1 MRHWY
6 IEWKTSWNILLR
18 HKMILVLL
26 VMQCFF
32 SVWFLGNVYQY
43 IQKGREGTQD
53 LQENVLEK
61 TYYRMHETLDDMTFS
76 MYMDEDSSMY
86 ESLYEILKQVRQT
99 DDMEYMFLFSQPV
112 SIYDMEVDEKMLDGY
127 EDRMGQDAV
136 YESDG
141 RRESLV
147 KSLQVSENVFQEFG
161 MELVQGEIWEEDA
174 VSYAKGEIPVILGNE
189 YKGKVAVG
197 DELSGVYLFEELRFK
212 VVGILSENAAVSDG
226 EELINCSRYLL
237 MPSVQETSGENSPTE
252 EDKARLLQQL
262 TGVIVTDLPFDLL
275 EAKIREL
282 AEQQGMAYAKD
293 IVLTSSKENE
303 SLLDTYS
310 AMTDELIWQFSVLLG
325 LMILFVIISL
335 SATVNGF
342 VHEYYYDFG
351 VFLLNGA
358 GMKNVAAVIFF
369 LVADVI
375 ILGDMLAAAVLAV
388 QNADG
393 RFFFVAAVI
402 SMMILIS
409 ACIYPIRRLHKLDIY
424 EVIGGKE

>member
-197 DELSGVYLFEELRFK
+197 
-212 VVGILSENAAVSDG
+212 
-226 EELINCSRYLL
+226 
-237 MPSVQETSGENSPTE
+237 
-252 EDKARLLQQL
+252 
-262 TGVIVTDLPFDLL
+262 VIVTDLPFDLL

>member
-18 HKMILVLL
+18 HKLILALL

-43 IQKGREGTQD
+43 LQKGRESTQD
-53 LQENVLEK
+53 LQGNVLEK
-61 TYYRMHETLDDMTFS
+61 TYYRMHETLDDMMFS
-76 MYMDEDSSMY
+76 VYMGEEPSMY
-86 ESLYEILKQVRQT
+86 ENFYEILKQIRQLEN
-99 DDMEYMFLFSQPV
+99 MEYMFLFSQPV
-112 SIYDMEVDEKMLDGY
+112 SIYDMDLDEKMLDGY
-127 EDRMGQDAV
+127 EDGMGQDAV

-141 RRESLV
+141 RQELLV

-161 MELVQGEIWEEDA
+161 MQLEQGEIWDENA
-174 VSYAKGEIPVILGNE
+174 VSYAKGKIPVVLGNE
-189 YKGKVAVG
+189 YKGKLTVG
-197 DELSGVYLFEELRFK
+197 EEFSGVYLFEELRFQ
-212 VVGILSENAAVSDG
+212 VVGILSEDATVSDG
-226 EELINCSRYLL
+226 EELINCGRYLL
-237 MPSVQETSGENSPTE
+237 MPSVLETGGENSPTE

-262 TGVIVTDLPFDLL
+262 TGVVVTELPFDLL
-275 EAKIREL
+275 EGEIRKIV
-282 AEQQGMAYAKD
+282 EQQGMAYAKD
-293 IVLTSSKENE
+293 IILTGLEENE
-303 SLLDTYS
+303 NLLETYS
-310 AMTDELIWQFSVLLG
+310 AMTDELIWQFSALLG

-369 LVADVI
+369 IAADVI
-375 ILGDMLAAAVLAV
+375 VLGDMLAAAALAL

-393 RFFFVAAVI
+393 RFFFMAASI
-402 SMMILIS
+402 SVMILIS
-409 ACIYPIRRLHKLDIY
+409 ACIYPVRCLHKLDIY

>member
-18 HKMILVLL
+18 HKMIFVFL

-32 SVWFLGNVYQY
+32 SVWFLDNVYQY
-43 IQKGREGTQD
+43 MQRGREGTRE

-61 TYYRMHETLDDMTFS
+61 TYYRMHETLDDMMFS
-76 MYMDEDSSMY
+76 MYMEEDSSMY
-86 ESLYEILKQVRQT
+86 ESLYEILKQVRQS

-112 SIYDMEVDEKMLDGY
+112 SIYDIEVDEKMLDGY
-127 EDRMGQDAV
+127 EDGMGQDAV

-174 VSYAKGEIPVILGNE
+174 LSYAKGEVPVILGNE
-189 YKGKVAVG
+189 YKGKLAVG

-212 VVGILSENAAVSDG
+212 VVGILSEDATVSDG

-237 MPSVQETSGENSPTE
+237 MPSIQETSGENSPTE

-262 TGVIVTDLPFDLL
+262 TGVVVSEMPFDLL
-275 EAKIREL
+275 EEKLREIV
-282 AEQQGMAYAKD
+282 ERQGMAYAKD
-293 IVLTSSKENE
+293 IVLTGSEENE
-303 SLLDTYS
+303 NLLNTYS

-369 LVADVI
+369 LAADVI

-393 RFFFVAAVI
+393 RFFFIAGAI
-402 SMMILIS
+402 SVMILIS
-409 ACIYPIRRLHKLDIY
+409 ACIYPIRRLHELDIY